1 MAISQRIISATI
13 DAIATMGKAEH
24 KFVTLGGLVAGEY
37 QSPDKFDA
45 VKAEYITQAILPAMG
60 KDAERI
66 MSTELLRK
74 GTPAYLEK
82 CAADPTYKEQ
92 HALMSKAKIN
102 TRAAADKNFRRV
114 REYADRVWNPPA
126 QDDATDG
133 EKGANQTTTKQAKLL
148 KKAVELQTALQKD
161 EQPTYDHKEAIRLMQ
176 ALVKVLA

>member
-24 KFVTLGGLVAGEY
+24 KFVTLGGLVSGEY
-37 QSPDKFDA
+37 HSVDKFDA

-92 HALMSKAKIN
+92 HAAMSQAKIN
-102 TRAAADKNFRRV
+102 TRATADANFRRV
-114 REYADRVWNPPA
+114 RKYAFPPNDERGPSEKRDLKTRTNEELAALIKAHQKAEDGNPEVIKA
-126 QDDATDG
+126 LELAL
-133 EKGANQTTTKQAKLL
+133 KANNK
-148 KKAVELQTALQKD
+148 
-161 EQPTYDHKEAIRLMQ
+161 
-176 ALVKVLA
+176 